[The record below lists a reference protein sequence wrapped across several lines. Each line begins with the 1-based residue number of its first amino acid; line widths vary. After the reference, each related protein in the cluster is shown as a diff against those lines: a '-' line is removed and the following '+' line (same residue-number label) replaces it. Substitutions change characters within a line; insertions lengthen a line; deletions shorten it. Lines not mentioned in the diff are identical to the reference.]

1 MGQIALAVTRPRDAV
16 PWVCVLA
23 LSSGAIACKSGAR
36 THPPDAAMVGSAQES
51 ARAVPAETD
60 GSNVLGGSIDGVPF
74 TSAMALWIESPDME
88 STTVIYL
95 LSKPVRCL
103 DLSFSDWDRHLPVG
117 TTFLELKFFGHSPGT
132 FWAVNAEIPAPEQV
146 VVTYV
151 KTFAGGTSNEI
162 RASGGTVN
170 LDAAAPRDSVSLNL
184 SLAFGSHPLTGNVT
198 ALFCPGGHEP

>member
-1 MGQIALAVTRPRDAV
+1 MGQIALAFARPRDAV

-23 LSSGAIACKSGAR
+23 LSSDAIACKNGAR
-36 THPPDAAMVGSAQES
+36 THPPDAAPIGGAQES
-51 ARAVPAETD
+51 GRAVTAETD
-60 GSNVLGGSIDGVPF
+60 GSNVLGGSVDGVPF
-74 TSAMALWIESPDME
+74 TSAMALWIESPDIE

-95 LSKPVRCL
+95 LSKSVRCL
-103 DLSFSDWDRHLPVG
+103 DLSFSDWDV
-117 TTFLELKFFGHSPGT
+117 GHSPGT
-132 FWAVNAEIPAPEQV
+132 FWAVNAEVPAPEQV

-170 LDAAAPRDSVSLNL
+170 LDAAVPRDAVSLNL
-184 SLAFGSHPLTGNVT
+184 SLAFGSHPLTGKIT